1 MAHFGLLSY
10 KGTGHLNP
18 LISLSRQLIARGHK
32 VTLFQSP
39 ELELRAREQGLDF
52 FPIETS
58 HSADIK
64 QHRTRKPTSSASLV
78 EIRYRLH
85 RISSEMETFLHAYPP
100 ALRATGVDT
109 LIMGEISLTGPT
121 VAELLRLPYF
131 IVSTSIPHNFGWHAP
146 RSILST
152 TSWTEGL
159 QKKLLEVSVLHMN
172 GPVLWSLDR
181 LRKRVG
187 LASARNIAKTHPE
200 LAHITQWPQ
209 CLDDQRFTLPTNFF
223 YTGPFVNDMA
233 RPSIDFPW
241 EKLDGRP
248 LVYASLGT
256 TRKNDASIFHRI
268 AQACSGLGM
277 QLVITLGGRRDP
289 SILGGLPG
297 DPVVVG
303 NAPQLELLKSAAI
316 VITHAGPNT
325 VLETLL
331 HGKPMVALPM
341 TLDQPAVAARLAKA
355 GAAVVLSEQYRS
367 VKDIRDALLKVRDDP
382 RYHEASIKLQTQ
394 MLPLRG
400 LERAAE
406 IIEQSLASHHRS
418 VPPAQ
423 DLPFTDTQTA
433 IHNVLERETANLSLA

>member
-1 MAHFGLLSY
+1 MTHFGLLSY

-39 ELELRAREQGLDF
+39 RLELRAREQGLDF
-52 FPIETS
+52 FPIETF
-58 HSADIK
+58 HSTDIK
-64 QHRTRKPTSSASLV
+64 QRRTRKPASSASLT
-78 EIRYRLH
+78 EIRYRLD
-85 RISSEMETFLHAYPP
+85 RISSEMETFLRAYPP
-100 ALRATGVDT
+100 ALRAAGVDA

-146 RSILST
+146 RSIMPII
-152 TSWTEGL
+152 SWADHL

-181 LRKRVG
+181 LRRRVG
-187 LASARNIAKTHPE
+187 LASARNIAQTHPE

-209 CLDDQRFTLPTNFF
+209 CLDYQRPTLPINFF
-223 YTGPFVNDMA
+223 YTGPFVDEMT

-241 EKLDGRP
+241 DKLDGRP

-256 TRKNDASIFHRI
+256 TRKNDAAMFHRI
-268 AQACSGLGM
+268 AQACSGLDM

-289 SILGGLPG
+289 SILAGLPG
-297 DPVVVG
+297 APLVVR
-303 NAPQLELLKSAAI
+303 NAPQLELLRRAAI

-355 GAAVVLSEQYRS
+355 GAAVVLSEQHRS
-367 VKDIRDALLKVRDDP
+367 VKDIRDALLKVRDNP
-382 RYHEASIKLQTQ
+382 RYHEASLGLQIQ

-423 DLPFTDTQTA
+423 SLPSTDAQMT
-433 IHNVLERETANLSLA
+433 IRDVLERETANLSLA

>member
-18 LISLSRQLIARGHK
+18 LISLSRQLIAQGHK
-32 VTLFQSP
+32 VTLFQNP

-52 FPIETS
+52 FPIETF
-58 HSADIK
+58 HPAGIK
-64 QHRTRKPTSSASLV
+64 QHRTRNSTSSASLA

-85 RISSEMETFLHAYPP
+85 RIYSEMEAFLRVYPP
-100 ALRATGVDT
+100 ALRAAGVDT

-131 IVSTSIPHNFGWHAP
+131 IVSTSIPHNFGWHTS
-146 RSILST
+146 RSIMPT
-152 TSWTEGL
+152 TLWIDRL

-187 LASARNIAKTHPE
+187 LGSARNIAQTHQE

-209 CLDDQRFTLPTNFF
+209 CLDDQRSTLPANFF
-223 YTGPFVNDMA
+223 YTGPFVNNMA

-256 TRKNDASIFHRI
+256 TRKNDAAIFHRI
-268 AQACSGLGM
+268 AQACNGLDM

-289 SILGGLPG
+289 SILAGLPSG
-297 DPVVVG
+297 PLVVR
-303 NAPQLELLKSAAI
+303 NAPQLELLERAAI

-325 VLETLL
+325 ALETLL

-341 TLDQPAVAARLAKA
+341 TLDQPAVAARLIKA
-355 GAAVVLSEQYRS
+355 GAAVILSEQHRS
-367 VKDIRDALLKVRDDP
+367 AEDIRDALLKVRDDP
-382 RYHEASIKLQTQ
+382 RYREAALKLQTQ

-400 LERAAE
+400 LEHAAE
-406 IIEQSLASHHRS
+406 IIERSLASHHRS

-423 DLPFTDTQTA
+423 DLPSTDMQMTTRTS
-433 IHNVLERETANLSLA
+433 ERGYAEA

>member
-18 LISLSRQLIARGHK
+18 LISLSRQLIAQGHK

-39 ELELRAREQGLDF
+39 ELELRTREQGLDF
-52 FPIETS
+52 FPIDTFRS
-58 HSADIK
+58 VDIK
-64 QHRTRKPTSSASLV
+64 QHRTWKSTSPASLG
-78 EIRYRLH
+78 EIHYRLN
-85 RISSEMETFLHAYPP
+85 RISSEMETFMRVYPP
-100 ALRATGVDT
+100 ALRAAGVDT

-146 RSILST
+146 RSIMPT
-152 TSWTEGL
+152 TSWIDRL
-159 QKKLLEVSVLHMN
+159 QKKLLEVSILHMK

-187 LASARNIAKTHPE
+187 LASARNIAQTHPE
-200 LAHITQWPQ
+200 LAHITQWPK
-209 CLDDQRFTLPTNFF
+209 CLDDQSSTLPANFF
-223 YTGPFVNDMA
+223 YTGPFVNEMA

-256 TRKNDASIFHRI
+256 TRRNDPAIFHRI
-268 AQACSGLGM
+268 AQACSGLDM

-289 SILGGLPG
+289 SILAGLPG
-297 DPVVVG
+297 GPLVIR
-303 NAPQLELLKSAAI
+303 NAPQLEFLKRATI

-325 VLETLL
+325 ALETLL
-331 HGKPMVALPM
+331 YGKPLVALPM

-355 GAAVVLSEQYRS
+355 GAAVVLSEKRRS
-367 VKDIRDALLKVRDDP
+367 VEDIRDALLKARDDP
-382 RYHEASIKLQTQ
+382 RYREAARKLQTQ
-394 MLPLRG
+394 MLSLRS
-400 LERAAE
+400 LDHATE
-406 IIEQSLASHHRS
+406 IIERSLASHRLS
-418 VPPAQ
+418 VHPKQ
-423 DLPFTDTQTA
+423 HLPSTDMQMTA
-433 IHNVLERETANLSLA
+433 GTSERGYIEP

>member
-18 LISLSRQLIARGHK
+18 LISLSRQLISRGHK
-32 VTLFQSP
+32 VTLFQSS

-52 FPIETS
+52 FPIETF

-64 QHRTRKPTSSASLV
+64 QDRTRKPTRSASLA
-78 EIRYRLH
+78 EIRYRLY
-85 RISSEMETFLHAYPP
+85 RISSEMETFLRVYPP
-100 ALRATGVDT
+100 ALCAAGVDT

-121 VAELLRLPYF
+121 VAELLHLPYF

-146 RSILST
+146 RSIMPA
-152 TSWTEGL
+152 TSWTDRL
-159 QKKLLEVSVLHMN
+159 QRKLLEVSVLHMN
-172 GPVLWSLDR
+172 GPILWSLDR
-181 LRKRVG
+181 LRKRIG
-187 LASARNIAKTHPE
+187 LASARNIAQTHPE

-209 CLDDQRFTLPTNFF
+209 CLDDQRSTLPANFF

-233 RPSIDFPW
+233 RPSIDFSW
-241 EKLDGRP
+241 EKLDGRS

-256 TRKNDASIFHRI
+256 TLKNDAVIFHRI
-268 AQACSGLGM
+268 AQACSGLDM

-289 SILGGLPG
+289 SILAGLPG
-297 DPVVVG
+297 GPIVVR
-303 NAPQLELLKSAAI
+303 NAPQLELLKQAAI

-341 TLDQPAVAARLAKA
+341 TLDQPAVAARLAKE
-355 GAAVVLSEQYRS
+355 GAAVVLSEQHRT
-367 VKDIRDALLKVRDDP
+367 VEDIRDALLKVRDDP
-382 RYHEASIKLQTQ
+382 RYHEAALKLQTQ

-406 IIEQSLASHHRS
+406 IIEQMLASHHRS
-418 VPPAQ
+418 VPPEQ
-423 DLPFTDTQTA
+423 DLPSTDMQMTTRTS
-433 IHNVLERETANLSLA
+433 ERGYAEA